1 MNGASAEVLTKFTAD
16 TSDMNKAEKDV
27 QASFERTRK
36 VAEVAFAG
44 AVLAIDKM
52 VASFVSGGIE
62 YNAQVETYLTRLTTL
77 TGSTEKAHKIL
88 EQIKKDALATPFEVS
103 SLTSAESL
111 LLATGMS
118 AEQARGDILALGDA
132 LAASGGGNEELS
144 RMAVNLQQI
153 KNVGKATALDIKQ
166 FAYAGIDIYGLL
178 ADSLGITRAE
188 AADLD
193 ITYEMLSNALQNASK
208 EGGKYYKAM
217 EKQSTTYA
225 GAMSNLEESVQVFKG
240 AVSEG
245 LFNALKDIIP
255 PITDMFN
262 WLAKNKD
269 IVVAIAVPLLTFINI
284 IAGFLIIKKI
294 TTAFAM
300 LNAVMMANP
309 IVLIIAAI
317 VALVAGFMYLWNN
330 CEGFRKFWIGLW
342 NGIVGIVVGAWEWI
356 KGLFTGIIDF
366 ISNNW
371 QSLLLFLVNPFAGAF
386 KLLYDNCEG
395 FRNFV
400 NGFVNAVVNFFKS
413 IPGKLVSF
421 AQGIVNVFTSIPGK
435 MMNVGKNIAQGLWN
449 GISGLKDWVINKVK
463 NMGKSIL
470 NAIKNVL
477 GVHSPSTEFAWVA
490 KMTVV
495 GYTEEL
501 DKMTKTVQGQ
511 IAETF
516 SVSPQLANSSALHYS
531 PSVNTTVNVNQTQDP
546 LGRMVNDIKTFSG
559 GAKNDYNYGMGVS

>member
-1 MNGASAEVLTKFTAD
+1 MNGASAEVLTRFTAD

-284 IAGFLIIKKI
+284 LAGFLIIKKI
-294 TTAFAM
+294 TTAFAI

-342 NGIVGIVVGAWEWI
+342 NGIVEIVVGAWEWI

-421 AQGIVNVFTSIPGK
+421 AQGIVNVFASIPGQ
-435 MMNVGKNIAQGLWN
+435 MLNIGKNIVQGLWN
-449 GISGLKDWVINKVK
+449 GVAGLKDWVISKIK
-463 NMGKSIL
+463 GFGKSIL
-470 NAIKNVL
+470 NSIKNVL
-477 GVHSPSTEFAWVA
+477 GIHSPSTEFAMIGKFSVL
-490 KMTVV
+490 

-516 SVSPQLANSSALHYS
+516 SVSPQLANSSSLHYS
-531 PSVNTTVNVNQTQDP
+531 PNVVVNTVNNINQDP

-559 GAKNDYNYGMGVS
+559 GAKNDYNYGTGVS